1 MEALMKSHNLKLTGA
16 LHPLPQVQG
25 VVQGIIQGQSTRGS
39 AKQEEL

>member
-1 MEALMKSHNLKLTGA
+1 MEAFDEVAQPEVDGA

-39 AKQEEL
+39 R

>member
-25 VVQGIIQGQSTRGS
+25 WFKVSFRAKAQEDP